1 MTKVQKNIG
10 EVNTMKRNCSILF
23 VLFVLCA
30 TLLIAAP
37 GNALVAADVVINGTA
52 QINSP
57 GTGIIFPDLS
67 SQSGTEGIKFLIALT
82 GVFPSPDGISSY
94 SQPFYGE
101 IRMFAGNF
109 APLGWAFCDGQLL
122 PISGNEALFS
132 LLGTTYG
139 GNGST
144 NFALPN
150 LNNRAPVGY

>member
-10 EVNTMKRNCSILF
+10 EVDTMKRNCSILF

-57 GTGIIFPDLS
+57 GTGIIYPDLS
-67 SQSGTEGIKFLIALT
+67 SQSGTVGVKFLISLFGIWPGSLNAFT
-82 GVFPSPDGISSY
+82 GVTL
-94 SQPFYGE
+94 GE
-101 IRMFAGNF
+101 IRMLASNIV
-109 APLGWAFCDGQLL
+109 APQGWASCDGQLL
-122 PISGNEALFS
+122 PISGNQTLFD

-139 GNGST
+139 GDGQT
-144 NFALPN
+144 TFALPN